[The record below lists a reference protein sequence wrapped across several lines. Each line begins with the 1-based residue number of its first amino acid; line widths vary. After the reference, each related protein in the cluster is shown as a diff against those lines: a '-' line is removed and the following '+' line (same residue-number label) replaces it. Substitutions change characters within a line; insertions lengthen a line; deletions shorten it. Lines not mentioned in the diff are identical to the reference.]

1 MKNYYICLAMSGLL
15 SFSSCSDFLEEYDP
29 NKIPAS
35 TYYQTENDI
44 RMAANGAYAALRGNG
59 YYKNMYLYTD
69 VRSEN
74 TTLQDPGAGSGIN
87 YQFFNYTLSTDNSQ
101 VKTHWTDL
109 YKCVTRSNIILDQID
124 GISFTD
130 ETDKQELKAEMYFL
144 RALTYFHLVMQF
156 GDVPV
161 VTKEL
166 KTKEEIQE
174 HTARDPKSEVYD
186 LIISDL
192 TKVTESPL
200 PDNQTGEGIGRASKA
215 AAYGLLGKVYL
226 SKAADEDF
234 SSERDSNLE
243 LAKNSLET
251 VWKMRPFG
259 TLKEIRYSDVFDKD
273 AQEKCQEIIFRV
285 MYEGGNSSLAS
296 NYAYIF
302 QPTSQTGLTSQKSG
316 TGNNIPTDDMM
327 NAYESGDLRKDIS
340 CGTSSGINY
349 VKKYTDLDDV
359 NGYGDNDWII
369 LRYADI
375 ALMLAEVKMHLNE
388 SDAVDYLNM
397 VRERAGLADYSG
409 TNLRDAILQE
419 RRVELAFEGQYW
431 YDLLRLYTHQELLNV
446 MQAKN
451 PNFSEKDFLLPIP
464 YDEHKLDPERMYQN
478 NGYN

>member
-1 MKNYYICLAMSGLL
+1 MKLYSLSLALAGIFI
-15 SFSSCSDFLEEYDP
+15 FSACADFLEEYDP

-44 RMAANGAYAALRGNG
+44 IMAANGAYAALRGNG

-74 TTLQDPGAGSGIN
+74 TTLQDPGAGGGIN

-101 VKTHWTDL
+101 VKTHWADL

-124 GISFTD
+124 GITFAN
-130 ETDKQELKAEMYFL
+130 ETDKQKLKGEMYFL

-174 HTARDPKSEVYD
+174 HTARDPKEDVYS
-186 LIISDL
+186 LIFSDL
-192 TKVTESPL
+192 NNVIDSPL
-200 PDNQTGEGIGRASKA
+200 PDNQTNDGIGRASKA

-234 SSERDSNLE
+234 VAERNDNLQQ
-243 LAKNSLET
+243 AKKCLET

-259 TLKEIRYSDVFDKD
+259 TLTEISYADVFDKD
-273 AQEKCQEIIFRV
+273 AQEKCSEIIFRV

-327 NAYESGDLRKDIS
+327 DAYENGDLRKSVS
-340 CGTSSGINY
+340 CGTSSNVNY

-375 ALMLAEVKMHLNE
+375 AMMLAEVKMHLNE
-388 SDAVDYLNM
+388 SDAVNYLNM
-397 VRERAGLADYSG
+397 VRERAGLPDYEGSD
-409 TNLRDAILQE
+409 LRDAILHE
-419 RRVELAFEGQYW
+419 RRVEFAFEGQYW
-431 YDLLRLYTHQELLNV
+431 YDLLRLYSHQELLQV
-446 MQAKN
+446 MRTKN
-451 PNFSEKDFLLPIP
+451 ANFSEKDFLLPIP
-464 YDEHKLDPERMYQN
+464 YDEHKLDPVRMYQN
-478 NGYN
+478 PGYN

>member
-1 MKNYYICLAMSGLL
+1 MKIYCLSLALAGLFC
-15 SFSSCSDFLEEYDP
+15 FSSCSDFLEEYDP

-35 TYYQTENDI
+35 TYYQTEDDI

-74 TTLQDPGAGSGIN
+74 TTLQDPGAGGGIN

-101 VKTHWTDL
+101 VKTHWADL

-124 GISFTD
+124 GISFADDT
-130 ETDKQELKAEMYFL
+130 EKQKLKAEMYFL
-144 RALTYFHLVMQF
+144 RALTYYHLVMQF
-156 GDVPV
+156 GDVPL

-174 HTARDPKSEVYD
+174 HTARDPKSKVYD
-186 LIISDL
+186 LIIDDL

-200 PDNQTGEGIGRASKA
+200 PDNQTGDGIGRASKA

-234 SSERDSNLE
+234 QAEREANLKSAKSNLE
-243 LAKNSLET
+243 A

-259 TLKEIRYSDVFDKD
+259 TLNEISYADVFDKD
-273 AQEKCQEIIFRV
+273 AQEKCTEIIFRV

-316 TGNNIPTDDMM
+316 TGNNIPTEDMM
-327 NAYESGDLRKDIS
+327 NAYEPGDMRKDIS
-340 CGTSSGINY
+340 CGTSSGVNY

-388 SDAVDYLNM
+388 TDAVNYLK
-397 VRERAGLADYSG
+397 G
-409 TNLRDAILQE
+409 TSIN
-419 RRVELAFEGQYW
+419 
-431 YDLLRLYTHQELLNV
+431 
-446 MQAKN
+446 
-451 PNFSEKDFLLPIP
+451 
-464 YDEHKLDPERMYQN
+464 
-478 NGYN
+478 

>member
-1 MKNYYICLAMSGLL
+1 MKIYCLSLALAGLFC
-15 SFSSCSDFLEEYDP
+15 FSSCSDFLEEYDP

-35 TYYQTENDI
+35 TYYQTEDDI

-74 TTLQDPGAGSGIN
+74 TTLQDPGAGGGIN

-101 VKTHWTDL
+101 VKTHWADL

-124 GISFTD
+124 GISFADDT
-130 ETDKQELKAEMYFL
+130 EKQKLKAEMYFL
-144 RALTYFHLVMQF
+144 RALTYYHLVMQF
-156 GDVPV
+156 GDVPL

-174 HTARDPKSEVYD
+174 HTARDPKSKVYD
-186 LIISDL
+186 LIIDDL

-200 PDNQTGEGIGRASKA
+200 PDNQTGDGIGRASKA

-234 SSERDSNLE
+234 QAEREANLKSAKSNLE
-243 LAKNSLET
+243 A

-259 TLKEIRYSDVFDKD
+259 TLNEISYADVFDKD
-273 AQEKCQEIIFRV
+273 AQEKCTEIIFRV

-316 TGNNIPTDDMM
+316 TGNNIPTEDMM
-327 NAYESGDLRKDIS
+327 NAYEPGDMRKPQIR
-340 CGTSSGINY
+340 N
-349 VKKYTDLDDV
+349 
-359 NGYGDNDWII
+359 
-369 LRYADI
+369 
-375 ALMLAEVKMHLNE
+375 
-388 SDAVDYLNM
+388 
-397 VRERAGLADYSG
+397 
-409 TNLRDAILQE
+409 
-419 RRVELAFEGQYW
+419 
-431 YDLLRLYTHQELLNV
+431 
-446 MQAKN
+446 
-451 PNFSEKDFLLPIP
+451 
-464 YDEHKLDPERMYQN
+464 
-478 NGYN
+478 

>member
-1 MKNYYICLAMSGLL
+1 MG
-15 SFSSCSDFLEEYDP
+15 
-29 NKIPAS
+29 
-35 TYYQTENDI
+35 
-44 RMAANGAYAALRGNG
+44 
-59 YYKNMYLYTD
+59 
-69 VRSEN
+69 
-74 TTLQDPGAGSGIN
+74 
-87 YQFFNYTLSTDNSQ
+87 
-101 VKTHWTDL
+101 
-109 YKCVTRSNIILDQID
+109 SNIILDKID
-124 GISFTD
+124 GIPFEN

-161 VTKEL
+161 VTTEL

-174 HTARDPKSEVYD
+174 HTARDPKSLVYNQ
-186 LIISDL
+186 IIDDL

-200 PDNQTGEGIGRASKA
+200 PDNQTGDGIGRVSKA

-234 SSERDSNLE
+234 QSERENNLKA
-243 LAKNSLET
+243 AKSSLET

-259 TLKEIRYSDVFDKD
+259 TLNEISYADVFDKD
-273 AQEKCQEIIFRV
+273 AQEKCTEIIFRV

-327 NAYESGDLRKDIS
+327 NAYEAGDLRKDVS
-340 CGTSSGINY
+340 CGTASGINY

-375 ALMLAEVKMHLNE
+375 ALMLAEVKMQLNE
-388 SDAVDYLNM
+388 TDAVTYLNM
-397 VRERAGLADYSG
+397 VRERAGLPDYSG
-409 TNLRDAILQE
+409 SNLRDAILHE
-419 RRVELAFEGQYW
+419 RRVEFAFEGQYW
-431 YDLLRLYTHQELLNV
+431 YDLLRLYTHQELLSV
-446 MQAKN
+446 MQKKN

-478 NGYN
+478 KGYN

>member
-1 MKNYYICLAMSGLL
+1 MKIYCLSLALAGLFC
-15 SFSSCSDFLEEYDP
+15 FSSCSDFLEEYDP

-35 TYYQTENDI
+35 TYYQTEDDI

-74 TTLQDPGAGSGIN
+74 TTLQDPGAGGGIN

-101 VKTHWTDL
+101 VKTHWADL

-124 GISFTD
+124 GISFADDT
-130 ETDKQELKAEMYFL
+130 EKQKLKAEMYFL
-144 RALTYFHLVMQF
+144 RALTYYHLVMQF
-156 GDVPV
+156 GDVPL

-174 HTARDPKSEVYD
+174 HTARDPKSKVYD
-186 LIISDL
+186 LIIDDL

-200 PDNQTGEGIGRASKA
+200 PDNQTGDGIGRASKA

-234 SSERDSNLE
+234 QAEREANLKSAKSNLE
-243 LAKNSLET
+243 A

-259 TLKEIRYSDVFDKD
+259 TLNEISYADVFDKD
-273 AQEKCQEIIFRV
+273 AQEKCTEIIFRV

-316 TGNNIPTDDMM
+316 TGNNIPTEDMM
-327 NAYESGDLRKDIS
+327 NAYEPGDMRKDIS
-340 CGTSSGINY
+340 CGTSSSVNY

-388 SDAVDYLNM
+388 TDAVNYLNM
-397 VRERAGLADYSG
+397 VRERAGLPDYTGS
-409 TNLRDAILQE
+409 NLRDAILQE
-419 RRVELAFEGQYW
+419 RRVELAFEGQSW
-431 YDLLRLYTHQELLNV
+431 YDLLRLYSHQELLSV
-446 MQAKN
+446 MQKKN

-478 NGYN
+478 KGYN

>member
-1 MKNYYICLAMSGLL
+1 MKNYHICLVIVGLL
-15 SFSSCSDFLEEYDP
+15 SFSSCSSFLEEYDP

-59 YYKNMYLYTD
+59 YYKNIYLYTD
-69 VRSEN
+69 VRSGN

-130 ETDKQELKAEMYFL
+130 EKEKQELKAEMYFL

-166 KTKEEIQE
+166 KTKEEIQA
-174 HTARDPKSEVYD
+174 HTARDPKSKVYD
-186 LIISDL
+186 LIINDL
-192 TKVTESPL
+192 IKVTESPL
-200 PDNQTGEGIGRASKA
+200 PDNQISNGLGRASKA

-226 SKAADEDF
+226 SKAADDDF
-234 SSERDSNLE
+234 KSEKDSNLKS
-243 LAKNSLET
+243 AKNSLEA

-259 TLKEIRYSDVFDKD
+259 TLKEISYSDVFDKD
-273 AQEKCQEIIFRV
+273 AQEKCSEIIFRV

-302 QPTSQTGLTSQKSG
+302 QPTAQIGLTSQKSG

-327 NAYESGDLRKDIS
+327 NAYEPGDLRKDVS

-349 VKKYTDLDDV
+349 VKKYTDLDDI

-388 SDAVDYLNM
+388 SDAVEYLNM
-397 VRERAGLADYSG
+397 VRERAGLPDYSG
-409 TNLRDAILQE
+409 SNLRDAILQE

-431 YDLLRLYTHQELLNV
+431 YDLLRLYTHQELFDV
-446 MQAKN
+446 MHGKN

-464 YDEHKLDPERMYQN
+464 YDEHKLDPEKMYQN
-478 NGYN
+478 KGYN

>member
-1 MKNYYICLAMSGLL
+1 MKIYCLSLALAGLFC
-15 SFSSCSDFLEEYDP
+15 FSSCSDFLEEYDP

-35 TYYQTENDI
+35 TYYQTEDDI

-74 TTLQDPGAGSGIN
+74 TTLQDPGAGGGIN

-101 VKTHWTDL
+101 VKTHWADL

-124 GISFTD
+124 GISFADDT
-130 ETDKQELKAEMYFL
+130 EKQKLKAEMYFL
-144 RALTYFHLVMQF
+144 RALTYYHLVMQF
-156 GDVPV
+156 GDVPL

-174 HTARDPKSEVYD
+174 HTARDPKSKVYD
-186 LIISDL
+186 LIIDDL

-200 PDNQTGEGIGRASKA
+200 PDNQTGDGIGRASKA

-234 SSERDSNLE
+234 QAEREANLKSAKSNLE
-243 LAKNSLET
+243 A

-259 TLKEIRYSDVFDKD
+259 TLNEISYADVFDKD
-273 AQEKCQEIIFRV
+273 AQEKCTEIIFRV

-316 TGNNIPTDDMM
+316 TGNNIPTEDMM
-327 NAYESGDLRKDIS
+327 NAYEPGDMRKDIS
-340 CGTSSGINY
+340 CGTSSGVNY

-388 SDAVDYLNM
+388 TDAVNYLNM
-397 VRERAGLADYSG
+397 VRERAGLPDYTGS
-409 TNLRDAILQE
+409 NLRDAILQE
-419 RRVELAFEGQYW
+419 RRVELAFEGQSW
-431 YDLLRLYTHQELLNV
+431 YDLLRLYSH
-446 MQAKN
+446 
-451 PNFSEKDFLLPIP
+451 P
-464 YDEHKLDPERMYQN
+464 
-478 NGYN
+478 

>member
-1 MKNYYICLAMSGLL
+1 MKIYCLSLALAGLFC
-15 SFSSCSDFLEEYDP
+15 FSSCSDFLEEYDP

-35 TYYQTENDI
+35 TYYQTEDDI

-74 TTLQDPGAGSGIN
+74 TTLQDPGAGGGIN

-101 VKTHWTDL
+101 VKTHWADL

-124 GISFTD
+124 GISFADDT
-130 ETDKQELKAEMYFL
+130 EKQKLKAEMYFL
-144 RALTYFHLVMQF
+144 RALTYYHLVMQF
-156 GDVPV
+156 GDVPL

-174 HTARDPKSEVYD
+174 HTARDPKSKVYD
-186 LIISDL
+186 LIIDDL

-200 PDNQTGEGIGRASKA
+200 PDNQTGDGIGRASKA

-234 SSERDSNLE
+234 QAEREANLKSAKSNLE
-243 LAKNSLET
+243 A

-259 TLKEIRYSDVFDKD
+259 TLNEISYADVFDKD
-273 AQEKCQEIIFRV
+273 AQEKCTEIIFRV

-316 TGNNIPTDDMM
+316 TGNNIPTEDMM
-327 NAYESGDLRKDIS
+327 NAYEPGDMRKDIS
-340 CGTSSGINY
+340 CGTSSGVNY

-388 SDAVDYLNM
+388 TDAVNYLNM
-397 VRERAGLADYSG
+397 VRERAGLPDYTGS
-409 TNLRDAILQE
+409 NLRDAILQE
-419 RRVELAFEGQYW
+419 RRVELAFEGQSW
-431 YDLLRLYTHQELLNV
+431 YDLLRLYSHQELLGV
-446 MQAKN
+446 MQKKN

-478 NGYN
+478 KGYN